1 MGTVGI
7 SNFSFSR
14 SLRFPFNPHSSKIL
28 ADSIIVHRNGIKV
41 VRELTLRQ
49 MGNAT
54 TTTFAMVD
62 PICKSYVSDALG
74 HIVVEL
80 KRVLDHN
87 F

>member
-1 MGTVGI
+1 
-7 SNFSFSR
+7 
-14 SLRFPFNPHSSKIL
+14 
-28 ADSIIVHRNGIKV
+28 
-41 VRELTLRQ
+41 

-87 F
+87 FGSDRKKFSLFGLLADILPLTVVVGETLLKNLPVFVFPH